1 MEEQK
6 PTRDQR
12 EIVECHWKTW
22 CRGASSRRRLGLPH
36 PFLPL
41 LQHLPL
47 CSDRSL
53 ACLSRRRAV
62 ACPNSPCTAAL
73 QSRTPEALV
82 SFLVLK
88 PTELFLAPGP
98 LSLLCSLLVPRRPL
112 APSSFSSAFRSWR
125 PLCRLHLSKAGYITA
140 LHHTCIISFI
150 APTQSRIILLINY
163 VLAYCLSP
171 VGWGTYEFCGDR
183 NICSIDLLMFVTQN
197 SVPDA

>member
-1 MEEQK
+1 MHSPQVTPDAAAQQLSGAAEEASRSFGVGKSFGGSSSGLEQGAAGTTLEPPAPGRERGWGLRARSTVMEEQK

-12 EIVECHWKTW
+12 EIVECHRKTW

-47 CSDRSL
+47 CSDRLLS
-53 ACLSRRRAV
+53 CLSRRRAV

-88 PTELFLAPGP
+88 PTELFLTPGP
-98 LSLLCSLLVPRRPL
+98 LPLLCSLLVPRWPL
-112 APSSFSSAFRSWR
+112 APGSFSLAFRSWR
-125 PLCRLHLSKAGYITA
+125 PLC
-140 LHHTCIISFI
+140 TCPKRAI
-150 APTQSRIILLINY
+150 
-163 VLAYCLSP
+163 
-171 VGWGTYEFCGDR
+171 
-183 NICSIDLLMFVTQN
+183 
-197 SVPDA
+197 